1 MCMCDLSWI
10 HILNWN
16 INMKHATCLVKIWTE
31 NMLNMVHFF
40 LVAAMLVSFYW
51 IWISSKHQ
59 YDEKSDLV
67 YKFVVL
73 CYVLSIKWLV
83 LSFLS
88 NLNVLITVKWL
99 LMFFSIKFEQ
109 WNRFILALFNLR
121 MPWKLQG
128 MKHQKKVKNLNL

>member
-16 INMKHATCLVKIWTE
+16 INMKHVTYLVKIWTE

-40 LVAAMLVSFYW
+40 LVAAMFVSFYW

-59 YDEKSDLV
+59 YDENFDLV

-99 LMFFSIKFEQ
+99 LMFFLSNFSNGIDSYWLYSILGCHENFKG
-109 WNRFILALFNLR
+109 WNTRRTLR
-121 MPWKLQG
+121 T
-128 MKHQKKVKNLNL
+128 

>member
-1 MCMCDLSWI
+1 MCMCDLSWM

-31 NMLNMVHFF
+31 NMLNMVHCFF
-40 LVAAMLVSFYW
+40 VAAMLVSFYW
-51 IWISSKHQ
+51 FWISSKHQ
-59 YDEKSDLV
+59 HDEKFDLV
-67 YKFVVL
+67 YKFLVL

-99 LMFFSIKFEQ
+99 LMFFFLSNLSNGIDSYWLYSILGCHENCKG
-109 WNRFILALFNLR
+109 WNTRRTLR
-121 MPWKLQG
+121 T
-128 MKHQKKVKNLNL
+128 